1 MGLCL
6 GEWRGKGSGKI
17 LALVPE
23 FPECSIHV
31 FFRVVERQTEF
42 LFIQR
47 AEMRRELPLC
57 ETRAVRAGR
66 GW

>member
-6 GEWRGKGSGKI
+6 GESRGKDSGKV
-17 LALVPE
+17 LASVPE

-42 LFIQR
+42 LFIQG
-47 AEMRRELPLC
+47 AEMKRELHLC
-57 ETRAVRAGR
+57 ETRAVRAGL